1 MRLGSPTHR
10 TRTLLYVL
18 GALVLVAATV
28 AVAVGRSAGE
38 AEHEGKGDPDK
49 NVAGARI
56 EATRSGAVRQTTTQ
70 AAALPTGFDSERLW
84 GTGNDWEPAIA
95 VDPGGSFVYQATTR
109 YGGPKACQSCS
120 DPAIIVRTSSDGG
133 ATFGADHYICACK
146 NVKAQNDPE
155 LAVAS
160 DGTIYAAW
168 LNDYQ
173 PGVVFSKSLDHGAS
187 WSTPKSVEGKG
198 LSFSDKPILAISPT
212 GKDVYIAFNSS
223 DSYVVASHDFGGT
236 WGARVKT
243 NSDSL
248 YWFAEGG
255 AVAPNGNVYFSESAE
270 NQSATGQVKLAVL
283 RSTNGGGSWTTTFV
297 DTSEQQPACT
307 VPSCPPDFL
316 GPQAMLS
323 VDTSGKLLVAYTL
336 ATTAGGNK
344 GLYVRTST
352 DGSTWSARTQLN
364 GLGDS
369 GFPVVTHGPTAGD
382 FRVAWQDNRNG
393 ASAYNTWY
401 TRTTTGGSSWSA
413 QLRLSDLGSGASYK
427 TAAGYAFPY
436 GDYFEMETA
445 PSGVNFV
452 IWSEGTNYVGPGGS
466 WYTRGQ

>member
-1 MRLGSPTHR
+1 MANPTSSR
-10 TRTLLYVL
+10 SRWWIALL
-18 GALVLVAATV
+18 GAVVLVV
-28 AVAVGRSAGE
+28 ALIALAVGRSAGE
-38 AEHEGKGDPDK
+38 SEHEGKGDPDRD
-49 NVAGARI
+49 VAGKRI
-56 EATRSGAVRQTTTQ
+56 EAAPKGSVRQLQ
-70 AAALPTGFDSERLW
+70 AAAAVTATGFDSERLW

-95 VDPGGSFVYQATTR
+95 ADPGSSYVYQATTR

-120 DPAIIVRTSSDGG
+120 DPAIIVRASSDGG
-133 ATFGADHYICACK
+133 ATFGADTYICACK
-146 NVKAQNDPE
+146 NVKAQNDPQ

-173 PGVVFSKSLDHGAS
+173 PGVVFSKSTNHGAT

-223 DSYVVASHDFGGT
+223 DSYVVASHDFGAT

-255 AVAPNGNVYFSESAE
+255 VVAANGNVYFSESAE

-283 RSTNGGGSWTTTFV
+283 RSTNAGSSWTTTFV
-297 DTSEQQPACT
+297 DTSEQQPPCT
-307 VPSCPPDFL
+307 VPTCPADFF
-316 GPQAMLS
+316 GPQAMIS
-323 VDTSGKLLVAYTL
+323 ADSANKLLVAYSL
-336 ATTAGGNK
+336 ATTSGANK

-352 DGSTWSARTQLN
+352 DGVTWSARTQLN
-364 GLGDS
+364 ALGDS
-369 GFPVVTHGPTAGD
+369 GFPVVTHGPAAGD

-393 ASAYNTWY
+393 AGAYNTWY
-401 TRTTTGGSSWSA
+401 TRTTNGGTSWSA
-413 QLRLSDLGSGASYK
+413 QVRLSDLGSGAAYK

-436 GDYFEMETA
+436 GDYFEMDTA
-445 PSGVNFV
+445 PSGVNYV

-466 WYTRGQ
+466 WFTKGQ